1 MITIENV
8 AQVFEIEPEEAA
20 KKVASLTRRE
30 REVLDLMVHGEPN
43 TAIAQALGI
52 SPKTLDIHRAHIRKK
67 TGTKPSGLGRVYYAA
82 KLAEFAPP
90 VAATPG

>member
-20 KKVASLTRRE
+20 AKVAALTRRE
-30 REVLDLMVHGEPN
+30 REVLDLMVQGETN
-43 TAIAQALGI
+43 AAIAEALGI
-52 SPKTLDIHRAHIRKK
+52 SPKTLDIHRANIQKK
-67 TGTKPSGLGRVYYAA
+67 TGTRPSGLGRVYYAA
-82 KLAEFAPP
+82 KLAAFAPP